1 MPQKRLTY
9 LDMAKGV
16 GIFLV
21 VLGHIEYIQEDTL
34 KWISSF
40 HMPLFFVIGG
50 ILAYVKRDEG
60 RPFFSALAGK
70 ARGTLIPYASFTVM
84 LLTLNTL
91 GYLLDSGSLTSSQ
104 LARQYVDAA
113 TGYGIHI
120 LWFLPAYFTAGALF
134 LLLDRRFRPG
144 LRNGAVLILSLL
156 ALGITVAFHLDGY
169 ASMNLTLAG

>member
-1 MPQKRLTY
+1 MPRKRLTY

-50 ILAYVKRDEG
+50 ILSYAKRNEKK
-60 RPFFSALAGK
+60 PFFTALAGK
-70 ARGTLIPYASFTVM
+70 ARGTLLPYAAFTIM
-84 LLTLNTL
+84 LLAVNTFGL
-91 GYLLDSGSLTSSQ
+91 FFDPGDLTASQ

-113 TGYGIHI
+113 TAYGIHI

-134 LLLDRRFRPG
+134 LLLNISIF
-144 LRNGAVLILSLL
+144 LFFI
-156 ALGITVAFHLDGY
+156 Y
-169 ASMNLTLAG
+169 